1 MATFDFDP
9 KEGINQKIGAIL
21 LLHTWTQ
28 QLTYHPHV
36 HCIVA
41 AGGLQ
46 KNGTWKQNK
55 SIGNFLFPVK
65 AMSKLFRDKLMA
77 GIHQLYKNKE
87 LRMSSSMKAEYF
99 AIKNKFYS
107 KECNVYAKKAFGGP
121 AFVMEFLGRYS
132 HKICISNYSI
142 LNVSKTPVSFRFTD
156 RKICKTKIKTIPRR
170 KILGPF
176 YRTYSSLMICQNY
189 THWFFGASI

>member
-1 MATFDFDP
+1 MINCHVINDLATFDFDP

-55 SIGNFLFPVK
+55 SNGNFLFPVK
-65 AMSKLFRDKLMA
+65 AMSKLF
-77 GIHQLYKNKE
+77 
-87 LRMSSSMKAEYF
+87 
-99 AIKNKFYS
+99 
-107 KECNVYAKKAFGGP
+107 
-121 AFVMEFLGRYS
+121 
-132 HKICISNYSI
+132 
-142 LNVSKTPVSFRFTD
+142 
-156 RKICKTKIKTIPRR
+156 
-170 KILGPF
+170 
-176 YRTYSSLMICQNY
+176 
-189 THWFFGASI
+189 